1 MKVFTTRSTTVA
13 IATGTLVAV
22 LFGPLIGAPWGLA
35 VLNGTAIGAL
45 VLLVNCAARLGL
57 FRPKLRDPATM
68 WRWRPQLGI
77 FMLTWVVLLMPASY
91 VQFAVELD
99 LAIEAALT
107 SLFFAVGFGAYL
119 GGMVV
124 AKLDYLDD
132 ENQPPPRNLI
142 PPDGE

>member
-13 IATGTLVAV
+13 IATGTLVAI

-77 FMLTWVVLLMPASY
+77 SMLTWVILVVPACY

-99 LAIEAALT
+99 LAIEAALS
-107 SLFFAVGFGAYL
+107 SLLLAVGFGAHL
-119 GGMVV
+119 GGMVL
-124 AKLDYLDD
+124 AKLEYLDD
-132 ENQPPPRNLI
+132 EGQPPPRHLI